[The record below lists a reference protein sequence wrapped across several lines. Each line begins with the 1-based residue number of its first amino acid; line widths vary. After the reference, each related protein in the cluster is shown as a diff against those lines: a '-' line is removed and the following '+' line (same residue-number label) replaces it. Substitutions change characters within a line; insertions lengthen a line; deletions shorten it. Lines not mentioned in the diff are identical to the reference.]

1 MTAIHSITARVI
13 GFTRSRQGRIALVV
27 LTVAVFVLSA
37 GAPNASIG
45 IGK

>member
-1 MTAIHSITARVI
+1 MNVLKSRMALAITSLHGKEGRLVMLALTIT
-13 GFTRSRQGRIALVV
+13 L
-27 LTVAVFVLSA
+27 FVLSA

>member
-1 MTAIHSITARVI
+1 MKKLQNELSLAIASLQGKKGRLVMLA
-13 GFTRSRQGRIALVV
+13 FTIAL
-27 LTVAVFVLSA
+27 FVLSA

>member
-1 MTAIHSITARVI
+1 MNALFARMAQAITSLH
-13 GFTRSRQGRIALVV
+13 GKKSRLVTLV
-27 LTVAVFVLSA
+27 LTVALFILSA

>member
-1 MTAIHSITARVI
+1 MKKLQGILPLALEAINSNK
-13 GFTRSRQGRIALVV
+13 GRLLTLALTVV
-27 LTVAVFVLSA
+27 LFVLSA

>member
-1 MTAIHSITARVI
+1 MKKLQNELSLAIASL
-13 GFTRSRQGRIALVV
+13 QGKKGRLVTLV
-27 LTVAVFVLSA
+27 LTVVLFVLSA

>member
-1 MTAIHSITARVI
+1 MKKLQSMMPLAMEAINSNK
-13 GFTRSRQGRIALVV
+13 GRMVTLALTVV
-27 LTVAVFVLSA
+27 LFVLSA